1 VFVGDRVVLVHNLEI
16 LVSLTVFARDRT
28 VLVHD
33 KEYMVSFPRFLKIVL
48 S

>member
-1 VFVGDRVVLVHNLEI
+1 MVSFTVFVGDRVVLVHNLEI

-33 KEYMVSFPRFLKIVL
+33 KEYNALGQHDL
-48 S
+48 

>member
-1 VFVGDRVVLVHNLEI
+1 